1 MSYHG
6 RTTNYLWIWFL
17 TIILKWENHGAK
29 LCNLLSNLPRS
40 TWIRFHV
47 WLDFYLLFINWLS
60 FLHVST
66 YLKNNFFLTFFKLLF
81 QTHLRLNR
89 LLYYK
94 NKDKYLRPPRK
105 SPPRA
110 LVHRIK
116 PFCFWQLNWHKHF
129 LLTIPYVCNVRKWV
143 PKFIFPYTVPK
154 PMNSFQVDLEMQ
166 KWFPQ
171 IGGNCS

>member
-1 MSYHG
+1 MTLQYSGSFSMTLDMLGKTSCFKDRSGTCPVWVAICFFSVGINEKKTCAFNFPNAGCSGTLVQRHADVISWPYHK
-6 RTTNYLWIWFL
+6 LWIWFL

-29 LCNLLSNLPRS
+29 LGNLLSNLPRS

-94 NKDKYLRPPRK
+94 NKDK
-105 SPPRA
+105 
-110 LVHRIK
+110 
-116 PFCFWQLNWHKHF
+116 
-129 LLTIPYVCNVRKWV
+129 
-143 PKFIFPYTVPK
+143 
-154 PMNSFQVDLEMQ
+154 
-166 KWFPQ
+166 
-171 IGGNCS
+171 